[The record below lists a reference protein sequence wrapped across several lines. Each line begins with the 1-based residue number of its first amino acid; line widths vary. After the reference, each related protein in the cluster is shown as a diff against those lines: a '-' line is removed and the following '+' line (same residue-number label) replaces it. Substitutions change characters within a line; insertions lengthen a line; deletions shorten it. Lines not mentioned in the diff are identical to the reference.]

1 MVSPEVF
8 RVVATGLV
16 VSLIASWSPAGD
28 DGALEIAGPSH
39 HLDALAREPML
50 VEHPD
55 GALFVAG
62 YGSQV
67 TGTDPDAQPRL
78 WRSVDGGAS
87 WSRVD
92 VGGREQGATGN
103 SDVDLAVGPEGTLY
117 FLSMGFDRSV
127 REGVHIS
134 IGVSEDVG
142 ETWRWTRLSETR
154 FDDRPWVR
162 VAPDGVAHVIWN
174 DDRGV
179 SYATSGDRGV
189 TWVEHERINP
199 LGGSSHLAVG
209 PRGELAARLSPIA
222 ASANRFHEGVDL
234 ILVST
239 DGGATWARREAPGER
254 VWDASFSA
262 PGVIPRWVEPL
273 AWDAEGALF
282 SLWSEGEAVRLA
294 RSRDRGTTWTTW
306 TIFEAA
312 EPSFFPYLVA
322 RGPGELA
329 ATWFT
334 GSGESLGVHV
344 ARLRVAA
351 EGSPSVELSKR
362 LAIDAWDERHEPPPS
377 RTAAG
382 VYVPVAFLADGRLG
396 VATPIQDLASDR
408 WGFTWWATGSD

>member
-1 MVSPEVF
+1 MSAI
-8 RVVATGLV
+8 RKLCSVVAGFGLA
-16 VSLIASWSPAGD
+16 LIAWSSAVAGEP
-28 DGALEIAGPSH
+28 LELAEPVH
-39 HLDALAREPML
+39 HLDLLAREPML
-50 VEHPD
+50 VEHPA

-67 TGTDPDAQPRL
+67 TGTDPEAQPRL
-78 WRSVDGGAS
+78 WRSDDGGAS

-92 VGGREQGATGN
+92 VGTREQRATGN
-103 SDVDLAVGPEGTLY
+103 SDVDLTVAPDGTLY

-134 IGVSEDVG
+134 IGVSADVG
-142 ETWRWTRLSETR
+142 ETWSWTRLSETR

-179 SYATSGDRGV
+179 SYATSDDRGA
-189 TWVEHERINP
+189 TWVEHERISP

-209 PRGELAARLSPIA
+209 PHGELAARLSPIA

-239 DGGATWARREAPGER
+239 DGGDTWVKREAPGER
-254 VWDASFSA
+254 VWDSSFSK

-273 AWDAEGALF
+273 AWDADGALF
-282 SLWSEGEAVRLA
+282 SLWSEGTTVRVG
-294 RSRDRGTTWTTW
+294 RSRDRGETWTTW
-306 TIFEAA
+306 TVFEVD
-312 EPSFFPYLVA
+312 EPSFFPYMVA

-334 GSGESLGVHV
+334 GGPENLGVHL
-344 ARLRVAA
+344 ARIQVPSDG
-351 EGSPSVELSKR
+351 EPSVRLSER
-362 LAIDAWDERHEPPPS
+362 FLIEAWDERREPAPG
-377 RTAAG
+377 RTPAG
-382 VYVPVAFLADGRLG
+382 EYVPVAFLGDGRLA
-396 VATPIQDLASDR
+396 VATPIQDLRGDR
-408 WGFTWWATGSD
+408 WGFSWWTTR